1 MDNFNLKKYLAEG
14 KLHENEYQF
23 TDAGGNPI
31 TFEAFIGDFAAGAI
45 PEGWD
50 VGEDGPYED
59 EIEAFTSEEYD
70 EDAVA
75 NYNAAYDI
83 LSKRPFTH
91 IYDTGEVLYITALDN
106 GNLKFLYSFKND
118 LREWQD
124 KFNATIYNIDPK
136 KWVDQ
141 KSFQDDLNL
150 FVDEAIR
157 ASDLDLVQDIMN
169 ATKNVSEYASRSLR
183 TYKNL

>member
-70 EDAVA
+70 EDTVA

-83 LSKRPFTH
+83 LSAGPFRH
-91 IYDTGEVLYITALDN
+91 IYDTGEVLSITALDN
-106 GNLKFLYSFKND
+106 GNLKFLY
-118 LREWQD
+118 
-124 KFNATIYNIDPK
+124 
-136 KWVDQ
+136 
-141 KSFQDDLNL
+141 
-150 FVDEAIR
+150 
-157 ASDLDLVQDIMN
+157 
-169 ATKNVSEYASRSLR
+169 TKTNG
-183 TYKNL
+183 